1 MDLVADADIREK
13 VTSLFQPDV
22 LLPEQYFETI
32 KKKLEAMPE
41 KDLML
46 AVLEDAICC
55 FQKYLL
61 VPNRRGR
68 RLLEEAK
75 CWIFDD
81 DDSGL
86 FSYRNVC
93 EVLGIDGDYLRC
105 GLLRWKEKH
114 LSSRLKGRLYKV
126 RKQPHIRGV

>member
-1 MDLVADADIREK
+1 MGLAADVDIREM
-13 VTSLFQPDV
+13 VASLFQPDE
-22 LLPEQYFETI
+22 LLSTQYFERN
-32 KKKLEAMPE
+32 KKNIEAMPE

-46 AVLEDAICC
+46 AILEDAVCC

-68 RLLEEAK
+68 RLLEEAES
-75 CWIFDD
+75 WIFDD
-81 DDSGL
+81 DDSGI
-86 FSYRNVC
+86 FSYKNVC
-93 EVLGIDGDYLRC
+93 DILSIDGGYLRC

-126 RKQPHIRGV
+126 RKQRHIRGV